1 MIFININQQKFNI
14 CGYFFL
20 KMAITNNC
28 AHIDAVK
35 NGKDLNDRQR
45 YKCNECGRSFTD
57 ESIENPELR
66 RKKRLTTQLLLLG
79 YSPGQIKST
88 MPVSE
93 SEIDLW
99 SKKYLPK
106 LEDVKR
112 EGKLINVNY
121 AYGYLSA
128 LDSGKRPKRRI
139 NKNKPASRKPKLGA
153 KKSTRKK
160 S

>member
-1 MIFININQQKFNI
+1 
-14 CGYFFL
+14 
-20 KMAITNNC
+20 MAIKNNC
-28 AHIDAVK
+28 AHVKTVK
-35 NGKDLNDRQR
+35 NGKDKNDLQR
-45 YKCNECGRSFTD
+45 YKCTICGKSFTD
-57 ESIENPELR
+57 ESIGNLELR

-93 SEIDLW
+93 TEIDLW

-112 EGKLINVNY
+112 VGKLIKVNY

-128 LDSGKRPKRRI
+128 LDSGKRPKKRI
-139 NKNKPASRKPKLGA
+139 NKNKPASRKPKPGA